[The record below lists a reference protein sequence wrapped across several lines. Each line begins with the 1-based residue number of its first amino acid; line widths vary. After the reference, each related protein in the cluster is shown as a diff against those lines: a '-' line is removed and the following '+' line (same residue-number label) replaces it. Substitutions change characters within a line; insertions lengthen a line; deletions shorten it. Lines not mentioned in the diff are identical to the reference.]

1 MDPCTDRDDR
11 LITHLG
17 GFPGQAIR
25 DLVPRTRQIFGRL
38 PTVARLEVRQRVGSR
53 MELTRCRSRGSWTGR
68 TLADALEGAE
78 QAGGL
83 R

>member
-38 PTVARLEVRQRVGSR
+38 PTVARRVESDNV
-53 MELTRCRSRGSWTGR
+53 L
-68 TLADALEGAE
+68 
-78 QAGGL
+78 GL
-83 R
+83 GWS